1 LHTVQSFTK
10 FFIMINV
17 HQSDNPQ
24 VSIIIPCYNHGEYL
38 EEALN
43 SIVVSD
49 KGKICEV
56 VIVNDGSTDSF
67 TLSVL
72 EELDKRGWKV
82 IHQSNQGLAAAR
94 NMGIANTSAPFVL
107 PLDSD
112 NKLME
117 SYLTNG
123 LDLLN
128 KTKAAAIYG
137 DARYFGDRNG
147 VWKNKPFK
155 VQNLLLENHVDA
167 CALIRREN
175 LLKVGGYSLG
185 MPSNGYE
192 DWDLWLKMIDQGFF
206 LVYLPELCFEYRV
219 LKNSMVKSL
228 NKSRLKSN
236 ELLDYFYEKF
246 DHLLSPEGLE
256 LFILSQFKK
265 NPFAYMLKLLLKSY
279 FPKIYNSLYRRN
291 LVRKY
296 F

>member
-1 LHTVQSFTK
+1 
-10 FFIMINV
+10 MINL

-49 KGKICEV
+49 KRGISEV
-56 VIVNDGSTDSF
+56 VIVNDGSTDLF

-72 EELDKRGWKV
+72 EELSKQGWKV
-82 IHQSNQGLAAAR
+82 IHQPNQGLAAAR
-94 NMGIANTSAPFVL
+94 NTGIFNTSAPFVL
-107 PLDSD
+107 PLDAD

-117 SYLTNG
+117 GYLTNG
-123 LDLLN
+123 LDLL
-128 KTKAAAIYG
+128 KRTEAAAVYG
-137 DARYFGDRNG
+137 DALYFGDKNG
-147 VWKNKPFK
+147 VWKNKSFK

-167 CALIRREN
+167 CALIRRES

-192 DWDLWLKMIDQGFF
+192 DWDLWLKMVAQGYT
-206 LVYLPELCFEYRV
+206 LAYLSEPCFEYRV

-228 NKSRLKSN
+228 NKNRQKSN
-236 ELLDYFYEKF
+236 ELLDYIHQKF
-246 DHLLSPEGLE
+246 DTLLSPEGLE

-265 NPFAYMLKLLLKSY
+265 NPLAYVLKLLLKSY
-279 FPKIYNSLYRRN
+279 CPKIYENLYRRN
-291 LVRKY
+291 LVRRY